1 MANILVVDDEA
12 AMLHLIER
20 ILEKDK
26 HNVTLCKDAKDVLNF
41 DFRKFDL
48 ILLDIMMPGING
60 FEVCEKIRFY
70 VDCPIV
76 FLTAKTQEI
85 DIIRGLGIGGDDYI
99 TKPFSASELQAR
111 INAHLRRDTREKKYS
126 VSISGV
132 TFLLNAKEIR
142 IDSTKV
148 PLTKS
153 EYEIC
158 EYLALNRGQVFSR
171 EQIYEAIFGFD
182 GESDD
187 TVIATH
193 IKNIRNKLSE
203 FDISPIE
210 TVWGCGYKWV

>member
-1 MANILVVDDEA
+1 M
-12 AMLHLIER
+12 
-20 ILEKDK
+20 
-26 HNVTLCKDAKDVLNF
+26 
-41 DFRKFDL
+41 
-48 ILLDIMMPGING
+48 
-60 FEVCEKIRFY
+60 
-70 VDCPIV
+70 
-76 FLTAKTQEI
+76 
-85 DIIRGLGIGGDDYI
+85 
-99 TKPFSASELQAR
+99 
-111 INAHLRRDTREKKYS
+111 
-126 VSISGV
+126 